1 MSKISYSSLEEV
13 WGNSFNNVNN
23 NNVNNSGNSDNFNND
38 MNKVISNPGNDDKLN
53 INKLEE
59 NQKLL
64 ENNKKQKEQ
73 TEKVLKDMNNV
84 ERNKIPENNINDDY
98 NKYRFNPMNQVN
110 SLYESKGDYSPFK
123 DDLDKKYLQDKLIQ
137 LENDFRKYKTLINSN
152 DVVESFSN
160 HGNDNN
166 ESSNNEILDLIV
178 LIIIGL
184 IVIFVMDSVFKIGKV
199 IGARSIS

>member
-1 MSKISYSSLEEV
+1 R
-13 WGNSFNNVNN
+13 
-23 NNVNNSGNSDNFNND
+23 
-38 MNKVISNPGNDDKLN
+38 
-53 INKLEE
+53 
-59 NQKLL
+59 
-64 ENNKKQKEQ
+64 QKEQ
-73 TEKVLKDMNNV
+73 TQKVLKDMNNI

-98 NKYRFNPMNQVN
+98 NKYRFNSVNQVN
-110 SLYESKGDYSPFK
+110 SLYENKDDYSPFK

-160 HGNDNN
+160 NDNETSEVN
-166 ESSNNEILDLIV
+166 NNEILDLIV

-184 IVIFVMDSVFKIGKV
+184 IIIFVMDSVFKIGKA